1 MENTFDYV
9 VVGAGSSGC
18 VMANRLSEGGTDTVL
33 ILEAGGKDTNMFI
46 HMPSGYSQIVPT
58 KNDNNYGFETEP
70 ETTTN
75 NRPLYWPRGK
85 GWGGSS
91 SINAMI
97 YIRGHSYDYDLWRQ
111 QGNEGWSYDD
121 VLPYFKKAENFHG
134 DGDEEFHGYEGPL
147 HVKKSDRDD
156 DLLLEKFIEAGQQAG
171 FPFTRDF
178 NGKEQE
184 GVSRYEHTIND
195 TSRGPRR
202 WSSAQAYL
210 HPALEREN
218 LSNEINVTVDK
229 LIMDGKKVK
238 GIEYINKKGER
249 KSCFANKEVI
259 LSAGALGSPLIL
271 MRSGIGDPN
280 DITKHGIDLVHEL
293 KGVGKNM
300 QDHYGVT
307 SSFYATKPVTLH
319 RSVSWIQ
326 TQIAGI
332 KYLLFGTGD
341 AAYPPCSGG
350 GFIKSSPE
358 KDLPD
363 TQLHYVSIQGE
374 DQHFRTGVTKEHG
387 FSCIAY
393 ICRPQSRGY
402 LTLKSSDPEDEPL
415 LYPNY
420 LSEEEDVIDL
430 RNALRETRRILMQSA
445 FDEFRGDPVKPG
457 PEINID
463 DDEELDNWIRE
474 NGETLYHPVSTCKMG
489 NDEMSVVDD
498 DLKVHGIDGLRVVDA
513 SIMPTML
520 SANLHSG
527 ATLIGEKGSD
537 LVLGKEP
544 LETINLNY

>member
-1 MENTFDYV
+1 
-9 VVGAGSSGC
+9 
-18 VMANRLSEGGTDTVL
+18 
-33 ILEAGGKDTNMFI
+33 
-46 HMPSGYSQIVPT
+46 MPSGYSQLVPN

-70 ETTTN
+70 ESTTN

-156 DLLLEKFIEAGQQAG
+156 DLLLEKFIEAGQEAG
-171 FPFTRDF
+171 FPYTRDF

-249 KSCFANKEVI
+249 KSCYANKEVI

-280 DITKHGIDLVHEL
+280 DITKHGIELVHEL

-307 SSFYATKPVTLH
+307 SSFYATQPVTLH
-319 RSVSWIQ
+319 RSASWIK

-363 TQLHYVSIQGE
+363 TQLHYVSVQGE
-374 DQHFRTGVTKEHG
+374 DQHFRTEISKDHG
-387 FSCIAY
+387 FGCIAY

-402 LTLKSSDPEDEPL
+402 LTLKSADPEDEPL

-430 RNALRETRRILMQSA
+430 RNALRETRRILMQPA

-463 DDEELDNWIRE
+463 DDEELDDWIRE

-498 DLKVHGIDGLRVVDA
+498 ELKVHGIDGLRVVDA
-513 SIMPTML
+513 SIMPT
-520 SANLHSG
+520 
-527 ATLIGEKGSD
+527 LIAGNTNAPAIMIAEKAAD
-537 LVLGKEP
+537 L
-544 LETINLNY
+544 IRQAS

>member
-18 VMANRLSEGGTDTVL
+18 VMANRLSEDGTDTVL

-70 ETTTN
+70 EATTN

-147 HVKKSDRDD
+147 HVKKSDRTD
-156 DLLLEKFIEAGQQAG
+156 DLLLDKFIEAGQEAG
-171 FPFTRDF
+171 FPYTRDF

-319 RSVSWIQ
+319 RSVSWIK

-332 KYLLFGTGD
+332 KYLLFSTGD

-402 LTLKSSDPEDEPL
+402 LTLKSADPEDEPL

-430 RNALRETRRILMQSA
+430 RNALRETRRILMQPA

-463 DDEELDNWIRE
+463 DDEELDDWIRE

-498 DLKVHGIDGLRVVDA
+498 ELKVHGIDGLRVVDA
-513 SIMPTML
+513 SIMPT
-520 SANLHSG
+520 
-527 ATLIGEKGSD
+527 LIAGNTNAPAIMIAEKAAD
-537 LVLGKEP
+537 L
-544 LETINLNY
+544 IRQAS